1 MEASRNL
8 EPFESLDS
16 LVTDLFHDLRVER
29 RQPSPSRRP
38 PLEHLPLPPS
48 IYDKAALA
56 LSEPSREEITYVKV
70 DPPARPSIRAISTSS
85 PVTLPHAS
93 QEATSSTDSN
103 ISLVAKQT
111 ALFESISKSTSQDQ
125 SPWTCTTCA
134 EQRRCRHSLL
144 WP

>member
-1 MEASRNL
+1 MS
-8 EPFESLDS
+8 
-16 LVTDLFHDLRVER
+16 HDLRVER

-125 SPWTCTTCA
+125 SPFGPA
-134 EQRRCRHSLL
+134 PRVRSSDDVDIRFFGPSRMVVEREKDRDKD
-144 WP
+144 